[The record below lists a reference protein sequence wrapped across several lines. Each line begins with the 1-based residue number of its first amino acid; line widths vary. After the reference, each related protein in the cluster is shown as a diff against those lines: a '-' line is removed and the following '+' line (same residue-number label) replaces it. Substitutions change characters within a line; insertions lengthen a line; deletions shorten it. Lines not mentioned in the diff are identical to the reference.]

1 MSRFL
6 LHLQSASLRAV
17 GSMSPSQ
24 GVSTGPE
31 NSESLIFE
39 RVVGSLGASITSD
52 GYFRQEEE
60 MIEGVEISEERFA

>member
-1 MSRFL
+1 
-6 LHLQSASLRAV
+6 
-17 GSMSPSQ
+17 MSPSE

-60 MIEGVEISEERFA
+60 MIEGVEISEE